1 VLPAKQLTG
10 QRLHHYPLSILNSCV
25 HTLCFEAAA
34 ILLYNTPAFYHINS
48 CHPQAAQLSDEAD
61 GAASFALLAEQL
73 RESLDRMLRIDSQS
87 KAKVATSSSKTANN
101 NSNSSGDSAIAG
113 SFLRGLQ
120 SSPIT
125 DTTTNAFGS
134 SNANYSNSS
143 VTTATTAAVTVQVIH
158 VPLHVSVIAGGCFAL
173 CGAAA
178 ARVFPL
184 QQWQLR
190 QQHTGMHSSGSS
202 SSYSNAVPSLTSG
215 QLLPEVCCYAK
226 YTLLGKVFT

>member
-1 VLPAKQLTG
+1 
-10 QRLHHYPLSILNSCV
+10 V
-25 HTLCFEAAA
+25 HA
-34 ILLYNTPAFYHINS
+34 ITNS

-87 KAKVATSSSKTANN
+87 RAKLATSSSKTANS
-101 NSNSSGDSAIAG
+101 NSNSSGDAAIAG

-120 SSPIT
+120 STPTT
-125 DTTTNAFGS
+125 DTAFGSS

-143 VTTATTAAVTVQVIH
+143 VTAAHSAAAAATTAAVTVQVIH
-158 VPLHVSVIAGGCFAL
+158 VPLHACVIAGGCFAL

-190 QQHTGMHSSGSS
+190 QQHAGMHSSGSS
-202 SSYSNAVPSLTSG
+202 SSSNSYSNAVPSLTSG
-215 QLLPEVCCYAK
+215 QLLPEVCSSQNIKLTVHSAQCCAHVSCLY
-226 YTLLGKVFT
+226 F